1 MAGEHSPFLTV
12 EEYFQ
17 LEEHDPHT
25 LYEYEDGSVYVM
37 SGGSANHDTIK
48 SNLHR
53 ILWNALHGGN
63 CRVYT
68 SDMKVPVT
76 DTRYYHPDVIV
87 TCNPRDRGTT
97 QVIRSPRLVVEVL
110 SPSTEMIDRTRKLK
124 YYRAHPTIEEYLL
137 IDSRSFKAEVY
148 TKGDGKW
155 IYDAFERDDE
165 IILPNLD
172 VRFPLIDAYLD
183 VEFAELLSEMEDEEA

>member
-1 MAGEHSPFLTV
+1 MALERHQYLTV

-17 LEEHDPHT
+17 LEERDPDR
-25 LYEYEDGSVYVM
+25 LYEYVDGDVYVM

-48 SNLHR
+48 SNVHR
-53 ILWNALHGGN
+53 ILWNLLQGRN

-68 SDMKVPVT
+68 SDMKVPVS

-110 SPSTEMIDRTRKLK
+110 SQSTEMIDRTRKLK
-124 YYRAHPTIEEYLL
+124 DYRAHPTIEEYLL

-148 TKGDGKW
+148 TKEHTKW
-155 IYDAFERDDE
+155 IYDAFEKDDE
-165 IILPNLD
+165 VILPNLGA
-172 VRFPLIDAYLD
+172 RFMVIDAYLD
-183 VEFAELLSEMEDEEA
+183 VEFEELPSEAEEKDA